1 MYIPRLRR
9 MSDAIDEL
17 RKTDPVSALTPHF
30 LETLIYSQ
38 QLTQLKYGYAWL
50 LNLDELYAY
59 LTADGVNK
67 SVIEPLTEKM
77 MTSTEILRL
86 FRTQDENTLIRRPNL
101 RRFVETNGIS
111 FFRFNRSKWIIN
123 VEEFMQ
129 AINPRGIHQK
139 AEPPKIRSLCGAFQS
154 LKQCHPHLK
163 ITMDIVMKAFH
174 SEQVFKIK
182 NGGHWLLNYEELEHA
197 VLSEIYII
205 KK

>member
-50 LNLDELYAY
+50 VNLDELYAY

-77 MTSTEILRL
+77 MTSTEILCL
-86 FRTQDENTLIRRPNL
+86 FRT
-101 RRFVETNGIS
+101 
-111 FFRFNRSKWIIN
+111 
-123 VEEFMQ
+123 
-129 AINPRGIHQK
+129 
-139 AEPPKIRSLCGAFQS
+139 
-154 LKQCHPHLK
+154 
-163 ITMDIVMKAFH
+163 
-174 SEQVFKIK
+174 
-182 NGGHWLLNYEELEHA
+182 
-197 VLSEIYII
+197 
-205 KK
+205 

>member
-9 MSDAIDEL
+9 MSDAISEL
-17 RKTDPVSALTPHF
+17 RQIDAASALTPHF
-30 LETLIYSQ
+30 LESLIYSQ

-50 LNLDELYAY
+50 VNLDELYAY
-59 LTADGVNK
+59 LTADGVNE

-101 RRFVETNGIS
+101 RRFVEANGIS

-123 VEEFMQ
+123 AEEFMR
-129 AINPRGIHQK
+129 AINPRGVHQK
-139 AEPPKIRSLCGAFQS
+139 TEPPKIRSLCGAIQS
-154 LKQCHPHLK
+154 LKQYYPHLQ
-163 ITMDIVMKAFH
+163 ITTDMVMKAFH

-182 NGGHWLLNYEELEHA
+182 NGGHWLLNYGELEQA
-197 VLSEIYII
+197 VLSEIYIV